1 MDFSKKGIIKKQ
13 HHIKSWSRRF
23 VSKTRVLL
31 FRLALI
37 GIFALGI
44 FGCFAAF
51 GAAKGMIDDAP
62 PLSHIN
68 IDPEKFTT
76 HIYYTDGTVS
86 GTVVGAE
93 SSRILAT
100 SEQIPKVLKD
110 CFVVLE
116 DERFYSH
123 DGIDVRGIIRA
134 LASGVKTGLSTGN
147 FLGFGGSTITQQL
160 LKNRVFGSGN
170 EKNAIDK
177 ITRKMQEQYLAIQLE
192 NIYSKDEIL
201 VAYLNNIN
209 LGNRSFGVQMAANN
223 YFGKDVSELT
233 LSESAVIAAIA
244 LSPVRHNP
252 IVFPETNAERRQK
265 CLEKMLEH
273 ELCTPA
279 EYDEAVNDEV
289 YARIKNYAIE
299 NSGEV
304 YYSYFNDEVIRQV
317 IEDLIDEAGYTAEQA
332 QELVYSGGL
341 DIFTT
346 QDRAIQEI
354 VDAVYCDESNFP
366 ALGNSTG
373 SFYELTPDYVV
384 TILRE
389 DETQD
394 HYPFNEILKYYED
407 YDDSD
412 LLFYHE
418 NYSRKH
424 KGISR
429 YTTDPDKLNELID
442 NFIEDV
448 MEDGDIIAAEKP
460 RIYTLQPQSSFVVID
475 HRTGHVVAIYGG
487 RGEKTGSL
495 TLNRATSTVRQVG
508 STFKVLASFL
518 PALDTAGMTLA
529 TVADDSVYTY
539 PGTNTRVKNWN
550 GEVYEGL
557 TPIRRGIYRS
567 MNIVACRIMELVTPQ
582 VSFDYLKKLGFTTIV
597 ESRTDANGKVYSDIN
612 VPLALGGLT
621 DGVTNLELTAAY
633 ATIANGG
640 VYNPP
645 VFYTKVVD
653 RNGRV
658 ILSNESASTQVIK
671 TSTAYL
677 LTNAMEDVTTI
688 GTGSNLKFKSSEVNS
703 YIVDFAKRK
712 FHIPASSDGSDNEE
726 YLAYVKEMKAK
737 LSGMPIAGKTGSAHT
752 TDFWFAGYS
761 PYYTAAIWTG
771 YDNNLPQANKSY
783 HQHIWR
789 KIMEQ
794 IHVAK
799 EKEAVEF
806 SMPDSIMT
814 ATICTKCGNL
824 AVTGLC
830 DQADNVRREYFARGT
845 VPTGKCTC
853 HVKASLC
860 TVSGQLASVYCPQE
874 VLEEKV
880 FLMKT
885 ETSPTYDTP
894 NILPTGDNV
903 ICTVHTADSVLPPPD
918 ENPDVPENPDG
929 TDTPDNP
936 GGPDNPV
943 FPENPDTPAGPDEP
957 DIPSNPNNP
966 GGTNT
971 PAIPTIPGNTGTPDN
986 PPSPGG
992 PNAPI
997 TPGNPDTPAVPTGP
1011 GTPTGPNPPA
1021 EPNLPG

>member
-13 HHIKSWSRRF
+13 HQIKSWSRRF
-23 VSKTRVLL
+23 VSKTRVLM
-31 FRLALI
+31 FRLALVAI
-37 GIFALGI
+37 IAVGV
-44 FGCFAAF
+44 FGCFAAY

-62 PLSHIN
+62 SLSHIN

-76 HIYYTDGTVS
+76 HIYYSDGTVS

-110 CFVVLE
+110 CFVALE
-116 DERFYSH
+116 DERFYEH
-123 DGIDVRGIIRA
+123 YGIDVRGIIRA
-134 LASGVKTGLSTGN
+134 VASGIKTGIKTGD

-170 EKNAIDK
+170 ESNAIDK

-223 YFGKDVSELT
+223 YFGKDVSNLT
-233 LSESAVIAAIA
+233 LSESAVLAAIA

-252 IVFPETNAERRQK
+252 IVFPERNAERRQK
-265 CLEKMLEH
+265 CLDNMRDLG
-273 ELCTPA
+273 LCSQA

-289 YARIKNYAIE
+289 YARIRNYAIA
-299 NSGEV
+299 NSEEV

-317 IEDLIDEAGYTAEQA
+317 VEDLVDIAGFTADQA
-332 QELVYSGGL
+332 QDLVYSGGL

-346 QDRAIQEI
+346 QDREIQAI
-354 VDAVYCDESNFP
+354 VDSVYCDEENFP
-366 ALGNSTG
+366 ALGNATG
-373 SFYELTPDYVV
+373 SFYELTQDYAVS
-384 TILRE
+384 ILHE
-389 DETQD
+389 DETLD
-394 HYPFNEILKYYED
+394 HYSFGHVLNYYTD

-412 LLFYHE
+412 LIFYHE
-418 NYSRKH
+418 NYRSKH

-442 NFIEDV
+442 KFIDSV
-448 MEDGDIIAAEKP
+448 MQDGDTIVAEKA
-460 RIYTLQPQSSFVVID
+460 RIYTLQPQSSFVVLD

-529 TVADDSVYTY
+529 TVADDAYYTY
-539 PGTNTRVKNWN
+539 PGTNTKVKNWN

-557 TPIRRGIYRS
+557 TSIRRAIYHS
-567 MNIVACRIMELVTPQ
+567 MNIIACRIIELVTPQ

-612 VPLALGGLT
+612 IPLALGGLT

-633 ATIANGG
+633 ATIANSGI
-640 VYNPP
+640 YNTP

-653 RNGRV
+653 RNGKV
-658 ILSNESASTQVIK
+658 LLSNDSTATQVIK

-677 LTNAMEDVTTI
+677 LTSAMQDTTTI
-688 GTGSNLKFKSSEVNS
+688 GTGSNLAFKSAEVNS
-703 YIVDFAKRK
+703 YITEYACRK
-712 FHIPASSDGSDNEE
+712 YHLSASDDGSGNEE
-726 YLAYVKEMKAK
+726 YQAYVKEMRSK

-771 YDNNLPQANKSY
+771 YDNNMPQVNKNY
-783 HQHIWR
+783 HQHMWR

-794 IHVAK
+794 IHVVK
-799 EKEAVEF
+799 EKEAVSF
-806 SMPDSIMT
+806 AMPDSIVT
-814 ATICTKCGNL
+814 SRVCTKCGNL
-824 AVTGLC
+824 AVSGLC
-830 DQADNVRREYFARGT
+830 DQAETVRTEYFAKGT
-845 VPTGKCTC
+845 APTVKCTC
-853 HVKASLC
+853 HVKASVC
-860 TVSGQLASVYCPQE
+860 TVSGQMASVYCPAE
-874 VLEEKV
+874 SVVEKV
-880 FLMKT
+880 YLIKT

-894 NILPTGDNV
+894 NILPTGDDAV
-903 ICTVHTADSVLPPPD
+903 VCTVHTEESMITPEPD
-918 ENPDVPENPDG
+918 I
-929 TDTPDNP
+929 TDDPDNP
-936 GGPDNPV
+936 DASPDDPTDPDISV
-943 FPENPDTPAGPDEP
+943 PEHPDEP
-957 DIPSNPNNP
+957 DL
-966 GGTNT
+966 
-971 PAIPTIPGNTGTPDN
+971 PDE
-986 PPSPGG
+986 PETEDPSPT
-992 PNAPI
+992 
-997 TPGNPDTPAVPTGP
+997 TPVEDD
-1011 GTPTGPNPPA
+1011 
-1021 EPNLPG
+1021 EDLDEDME